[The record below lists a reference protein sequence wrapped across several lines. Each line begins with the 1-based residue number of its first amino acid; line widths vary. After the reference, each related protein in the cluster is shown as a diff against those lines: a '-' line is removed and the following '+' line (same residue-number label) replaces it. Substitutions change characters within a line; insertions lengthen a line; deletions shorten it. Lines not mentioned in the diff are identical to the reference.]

1 MLSIGGIMSADRWIL
16 EAYERANEQGRI
28 DMYMVY
34 RELRDEFTDIDAAPL
49 APQVQ
54 KTPVAE
60 TVPLK
65 VRWNVGGRF
74 MKAFG
79 S

>member
-1 MLSIGGIMSADRWIL
+1 MSADRWIL
-16 EAYERANEQGRI
+16 EAYERANEQGRV

-34 RELRDEFTDIDAAPL
+34 RELRGDFADIDAAPQT
-49 APQVQ
+49 PQDLES
-54 KTPVAE
+54 PASE
-60 TVPLK
+60 TEPLK
-65 VRWNVGGRF
+65 MRWNLSGRW